1 MCKNYFVDHVGKLPT
16 EKVRLI
22 YKIISKNRFAGSK
35 YIRRIGMTIFILFI
49 GLNASAWIGGS
60 TPKLHVE
67 GRYLKDNH
75 GNTVNL
81 HGVAITPSP
90 WFNGG
95 GSGIWRWN
103 NYDVAGCLSY
113 NNSVM
118 DRLTDTT
125 AGWYLNYIRL
135 HMDPYWSNTPG
146 MQTTGEND
154 ISAFDFNRFKTAV
167 NNVIIPMI
175 NHAKSRGMYVILRPP
190 GVCPEKIA
198 VGDDYNKY
206 LLKVW
211 GYVSSLPEL
220 KNADNVMFELANEPV
235 QIMLPNG
242 TYGSNSQGHFDQ
254 LKLFF
259 QPIVDSIRANGANN
273 ILWIPGTGY
282 QSQYKGYAVNPIDG
296 TNIGYAV
303 HIYPGFLNSG
313 PDYNAFKSGWNE
325 NVKPV
330 ADFAPI
336 AITEIDWSP
345 QVGVDANGKSYNMGT
360 WGTGTTGT
368 AVSPGFGYNFK
379 RIMDE
384 SGNVSW
390 NLLAPEGLIDKGDP
404 TGVIAF
410 NNNPEA
416 CANACNIWFKEYS
429 KENFARPDFVYQSHS
444 DNGDGTYTNPII
456 SADFPDPDV
465 IRVGDIYYMV
475 NTTMFTFPGATIL
488 KSHDLVNWEY
498 CCNPL
503 EKIENSACYN
513 LDGCNRYGHGQWAS
527 SLKYNNGKFYLHFNT
542 LNEGSYMLTATDP
555 EGTWTKTKLASSFY
569 DAGLFFDD
577 DGKIYIVSGIN
588 NLHIAQLDANFKV
601 IKEQAI
607 TLGTIQTGL
616 DNSATEGSHL
626 YKINGYYYIY
636 STTGGYYATQ
646 VAYRSTS
653 IFGPYDEKEVFN
665 NNRIHQGALVQTQTG
680 EWWTILFADKGALGR
695 FPNLLPV
702 TWVDNWPVIGAVTT
716 NKKPN
721 VGKYYPVTSLPTN
734 DNFRNYKLG
743 MQWSWNHNPD
753 NSKWSLTERPDYLRL
768 KTVSVVD
775 SFRNAKNTL
784 TQRIFAYPQDLAH
797 SYGTMKM
804 SIKNMQ
810 EGDVVGLAVFQ
821 NPYAYIGIKMVN
833 GQKKLIM
840 ENNKVQVIGS
850 DVADSIIY
858 LRAIANYNTSTA
870 GFYYSTDNVT
880 YTKLGTDLNMK
891 FDLSV
896 FTGNKFCLFNFA
908 TKQTGGYVDIDWFST
923 ESAFTQDKYFDN
935 SFVGYS
941 ADALTLTDLVIDKTD
956 ITLLTGSTAGLS
968 VKAVYADGHTE
979 DVSIGATYTNP
990 NPDIVQ
996 IVNGQIIAKAD
1007 GTATVTVSYKGAL
1020 GDRKSVD
1027 LHITSSTFPLV
1038 SGIFN
1043 PSIWTTGT
1051 FDQATKTLVTG
1062 QWGFGGWQY
1071 SNGVDMSGY
1080 KYLVAKLSAN
1090 NTSNVS
1096 FRLFDENNYWTTPAQ
1111 YDFGSSR
1118 RVVVTLANMY
1128 KTGTTTKFDPSHIY
1142 IIGFWSSGNQPIVID
1157 NVYMTN
1163 SDTYDQPNGINE
1175 VSYNNDPN
1183 EIVDVY
1189 TIMGI
1194 RIRSQIKREQIMKEL
1209 PNGLYIIGREKILI
1223 VNKN

>member
-1 MCKNYFVDHVGKLPT
+1 MKNNITKRNYFRRELIMGFLIMIPFNIFAWVGMP
-16 EKVRLI
+16 
-22 YKIISKNRFAGSK
+22 
-35 YIRRIGMTIFILFI
+35 
-49 GLNASAWIGGS
+49 

-67 GRYLKDNH
+67 GRYLKDSH
-75 GNTVNL
+75 GNMVNL

-90 WFNGG
+90 WFNGQ
-95 GSGIWRWN
+95 GSRWT
-103 NYDVAGCLSY
+103 NYDVTGCLSY

-118 DRLTDTT
+118 DALTDTT
-125 AGWYLNYIRL
+125 KGWYLSYIRL
-135 HMDPYWSNTPG
+135 HIDPYWTNTPG
-146 MQTTGEND
+146 VSTTGESD
-154 ISAFDFNRFKTAV
+154 ISAFNFTRLKTAIT
-167 NNVIIPMI
+167 NVIVPMI
-175 NHAKSRGMYVILRPP
+175 KHAKSRGMYVILRPP
-190 GVCPEKIA
+190 GVCPDTIG
-198 VGDDYNKY
+198 VGGPYYNY

-211 GYVSSLPEL
+211 GYLSTCPDL
-220 KNADNVMFELANEPV
+220 KNADNVMFELANEP
-235 QIMLPNG
+235 ITIRLNDG
-242 TYGSNSQGHFDQ
+242 TYGNNSQAHFDQ
-254 LKLFF
+254 MKLFF
-259 QPIVDSIRANGANN
+259 QAITDTIRSNGARN
-273 ILWIPGTGY
+273 ILWIPGTAW
-282 QSQYKGYAVNPIDG
+282 QSQYKGYAINPIVGD
-296 TNIGYAV
+296 NIGYSV
-303 HIYPGFLNSG
+303 HIYPGFLNGG

-345 QVGVDANGKSYNMGT
+345 QVGVDANGKPYNMGT
-360 WGTGTTGT
+360 WGTGTTGNAT
-368 AVSPGFGYNFK
+368 TPGFGYNFK
-379 RIMDE
+379 RIVDE

-404 TGVIAF
+404 TGGIAF
-410 NNNPEA
+410 DNNPEA
-416 CANACNIWFKEYS
+416 CANAANTWFKSYS
-429 KENFARPDFVYQSHS
+429 TVNFSRPDFVYQSHS
-444 DNGDGTYTNPII
+444 DNGNGTYTNPVI
-456 SADFPDPDV
+456 SGDFPDPDV
-465 IRVGDIYYMV
+465 IRVGDVYYMV

-498 CCNPL
+498 CSNPL

-542 LNEGSYMLTATDP
+542 LNEGSYLLTATDP
-555 EGTWTKTKLASSFY
+555 EGTWTKTKLSSSFY

-577 DGKIYIVSGIN
+577 DSKVYIVYGIN
-588 NLHIAQLDANFKV
+588 NLHIAQLDTNFNV
-601 IKEQAI
+601 IKDQAI
-607 TLGTIQTGL
+607 TFGTIQAGL

-665 NNRIHQGALVQTQTG
+665 SNRIHQGALVQTQTG
-680 EWWTILFADKGALGR
+680 EWWTILFADKGAFGR

-721 VGKYYPVTSLPTN
+721 VGKDYPVTTLPTN

-775 SFRNAKNTL
+775 SLHNAKNTL
-784 TQRIFAYPQDLAH
+784 TQRILAYPQDLAH

-804 SIKNMQ
+804 SVKNML
-810 EGDVVGLAVFQ
+810 EGDVAGLAVFQ
-821 NPYAYIGIKMVN
+821 NPYAYIGVKVVD

-850 DVADSIIY
+850 VITDSIIY
-858 LRAIANYNTSTA
+858 LRAIANYNTSVA
-870 GFYYSTDNVT
+870 SFYYSADNVA

-908 TKQTGGYVDIDWFST
+908 TVQTGGYVDVDWFST
-923 ESAFTQDKYFDN
+923 ERDFTQDKYFDN

-941 ADALTLTDLVIDKTD
+941 ADALTLTDLIVDKTD
-956 ITLLTGSTAGLS
+956 ITLLTGGTASLS
-968 VKAVYADGHTE
+968 VKAMYVDGHTE

-996 IVNGQIIAKAD
+996 IVNGQIVAKAD
-1007 GTATVTVSYKGAL
+1007 GTAMVTVSYKGAL
-1020 GDRKSVD
+1020 GERKSVD

-1051 FDQATKTLVTG
+1051 FNDATHTLVTG
-1062 QWGFGGWQY
+1062 SYGFGGWSY
-1071 SNGVDMSGY
+1071 SNGVNLSGY
-1080 KYLVAKLSAN
+1080 KYLVAKLGNAN
-1090 NTSNVS
+1090 ASSVS
-1096 FRLFDENNYWTTPAQ
+1096 FRLFDENSYWTTPAQ
-1111 YDFGSSR
+1111 YDFGTSR
-1118 RVVVTLANMY
+1118 RIVVTLANMN
-1128 KTGTTTKFDPSHIY
+1128 KGTTTTKLNPNHIY
-1142 IIGFWSSGNQPIVID
+1142 IAGFWSSGGKPIIVED
-1157 NVYMTN
+1157 VYLTN
-1163 SDTYDQPNGINE
+1163 SDTYEKPNAVENVFVGYDQ
-1175 VSYNNDPN
+1175 N

-1189 TIMGI
+1189 NIMGMK
-1194 RIRSQIKREQIMKEL
+1194 IRSQVKRSEVIKDL
-1209 PNGLYIIGREKILI
+1209 PAGLYIIGHQKIMIL
-1223 VNKN
+1223 KK

>member
-1 MCKNYFVDHVGKLPT
+1 MKKHILREIV
-16 EKVRLI
+16 
-22 YKIISKNRFAGSK
+22 A
-35 YIRRIGMTIFILFI
+35 IFILFFAV
-49 GLNASAWIGGS
+49 NASAWVGMS
-60 TPKLHVE
+60 TPRLHVE
-67 GRYLKDNH
+67 GRYLKDSH
-75 GNTVNL
+75 GNMVNL

-90 WFNGG
+90 WFNGQ
-95 GSGIWRWN
+95 GSRWT
-103 NYDVAGCLSY
+103 NYDVSGCLSY

-118 DRLTDTT
+118 DALTDTT
-125 AGWYLNYIRL
+125 KGWYLSYIRL
-135 HMDPYWSNTPG
+135 HIDPYWTNTPG
-146 MQTTGEND
+146 ASTTGEND
-154 ISAFDFNRFKTAV
+154 ISKFDFSRLKTTIT
-167 NNVIIPMI
+167 NVIVPMI
-175 NHAKSRGMYVILRPP
+175 KHAKSRGMYVILRPP
-190 GVCPEKIA
+190 GVCPDTIG
-198 VGDDYNKY
+198 VGGPYYKY

-211 GYVSSLPEL
+211 GYLSTCPDLR
-220 KNADNVMFELANEPV
+220 NADNVMFELANEP
-235 QIMLPNG
+235 ISIRLKDG
-242 TYGSNSQGHFDQ
+242 TYGNNSQAHFDQ
-254 LKLFF
+254 MKLFF
-259 QPIVDSIRANGANN
+259 QAITDTIRSNGARN
-273 ILWIPGTGY
+273 ILWIPGTGW
-282 QSQYKGYAVNPIDG
+282 QSQYKGYAINPIVG
-296 TNIGYAV
+296 ENIGYAV
-303 HIYPGFLNSG
+303 HIYPGFLNGG
-313 PDYNAFKSGWNE
+313 PDYTAFKNGWNE

-345 QVGVDANGKSYNMGT
+345 QVSVDANGKTTNMGT
-360 WGTGTTGT
+360 WGTGTTGNAT
-368 AVSPGFGYNFK
+368 TPGFGYNFK
-379 RIMDE
+379 RITDE

-390 NLLAPEGLIDKGDP
+390 NILSPESLINNGDP
-404 TGVIAF
+404 TGAVSF
-410 NNNPEA
+410 NGVWDA
-416 CANACNIWFKEYS
+416 CAAPCHQWFKEYS
-429 KENFARPDFVYQSHS
+429 AVNFSRPDFVYQSHS
-444 DNGDGTYTNPII
+444 DNGNGTYTNPVI

-465 IRVGDIYYMV
+465 IRVGDVYYMV

-503 EKIENSACYN
+503 EKIENTACYN

-542 LNEGSYMLTATDP
+542 LNEGSYLLTATDP

-577 DGKIYIVSGIN
+577 DGKVYIVYGIN
-588 NLHIAQLDANFKV
+588 NLHIAQLDANFNV
-601 IKEQAI
+601 IKDQAI
-607 TLGTIQTGL
+607 TYGTIQAGL

-626 YKINGYYYIY
+626 YKINDYYYIY

-665 NNRIHQGALVQTQTG
+665 SNRIHQGALVQTQTG

-721 VGKYYPVTSLPTN
+721 VGKDYPVTALPTN

-743 MQWSWNHNPD
+743 MQWSWNHNPN

-775 SFRNAKNTL
+775 SLHNAKNTL

-804 SIKNMQ
+804 SIKNML
-810 EGDVVGLAVFQ
+810 EGDVAGLAVFQ
-821 NPYAYIGIKMVN
+821 NPYAYIAVKVID
-833 GQKKLIM
+833 GQRKLIM
-840 ENNKVQVIGS
+840 ENNKVQTFGPAIT
-850 DVADSIIY
+850 DSIIY
-858 LRAIANYNTSTA
+858 LRAIANYNTSTT
-870 GFYYSTDNVT
+870 GFYYSSDNVT
-880 YTKLGTDLNMK
+880 YTKFGTDLNMK

-908 TKQTGGYVDIDWFST
+908 TKQTGGSVDIDWFST
-923 ESAFTQDKYFDN
+923 ESDFTQDKYFDN

-941 ADALTLTDLVIDKTD
+941 ADALTLTDLVVDKTD
-956 ITLLTGSTAGLS
+956 LTLLTGGTASLS
-968 VKAVYADGHTE
+968 VKALYADGHTE

-996 IVNGQIIAKAD
+996 IINGQIVAKAD
-1007 GTATVTVSYKGAL
+1007 GTATVTVGYKGAL

-1051 FDQATKTLVTG
+1051 FNDATHTLVTG
-1062 QWGFGGWQY
+1062 SYGFGGWSY
-1071 SNGVDMSGY
+1071 SNGVNLSGY
-1080 KYLVAKLSAN
+1080 KYLVAKLGNDNAS
-1090 NTSNVS
+1090 SVS
-1096 FRLFDENNYWTTPAQ
+1096 FRLFDENSYWTTPAQ
-1111 YDFGSSR
+1111 YDFGISR

-1128 KTGTTTKFDPSHIY
+1128 KTGTVTKLNPNHIY
-1142 IIGFWSSGNQPIVID
+1142 IAGFWSSGGKPIIVQD
-1157 NVYMTN
+1157 VYLTN
-1163 SDTYDQPNGINE
+1163 SDTYEKPNAVEEIPSKYINE
-1175 VSYNNDPN
+1175 N
-1183 EIVDVY
+1183 EFVDTY
-1189 TIMGI
+1189 TIIGI
-1194 RIRSQIKREQIMKEL
+1194 KIRSHTKRSEAAIGL
-1209 PNGLYIIGREKILI
+1209 RNGVYIVGNRKVI
-1223 VNKN
+1223 VTERL

>member
-1 MCKNYFVDHVGKLPT
+1 MKKSI
-16 EKVRLI
+16 LI
-22 YKIISKNRFAGSK
+22 KAIVII
-35 YIRRIGMTIFILFI
+35 YIFSVSS
-49 GLNASAWIGGS
+49 NASAWMGGS

-67 GRYLKDNH
+67 GRYIKDNH

-81 HGVAITPSP
+81 HGVAMTPSP

-118 DRLTDTT
+118 DRLTDAS

-135 HMDPYWSNTPG
+135 HVDPYWSNTPG

-154 ISAFDFNRFKTAV
+154 ISAFDFDRFKTAV
-167 NNVIIPMI
+167 SNVIVPMI

-198 VGDDYNKY
+198 VGDNYNKY

-211 GYVSSLPEL
+211 GYLSSQPDL

-235 QIMLPNG
+235 QIMLPDG
-242 TYGSNSQGHFDQ
+242 TYGSNSQAHFDQ

-259 QPIVDSIRANGANN
+259 QPIVDAIRTNGANN
-273 ILWIPGTGY
+273 ILWMPGTGY
-282 QSQYKGYAVNPIDG
+282 QSQYKGYAINPIEG
-296 TNIGYAV
+296 TNIGYSV
-303 HIYPGFLNSG
+303 HIYPGFLNGG

-336 AITEIDWSP
+336 AITEVDWSP
-345 QVGVDANGKSYNMGT
+345 QVGLDKDSKPYNMGT

-368 AVSPGFGYNFK
+368 AASPGFGYNFK

-404 TGVIAF
+404 TGGIAF

-416 CANACNIWFKEYS
+416 CANPCNTWFKDYS
-429 KENFARPDFVYQSHS
+429 KVNFARPDFVQQSHS
-444 DNGDGTYTNPII
+444 DNGDGTYTNPLI

-465 IRVGDIYYMV
+465 IRVGNVYYMV
-475 NTTMFTFPGATIL
+475 STTMFTFPGATIL
-488 KSHDLVNWEY
+488 KSYDLVNWEY
-498 CCNPL
+498 CSNPL
-503 EKIENSACYN
+503 EKIETTDCYN
-513 LDGCNRYGHGQWAS
+513 LNGCNRYGRGQWAS
-527 SLKYNNGKFYLHFNT
+527 SLKYNNGTFYLHFNT

-555 EGTWTKTKLASSFY
+555 AGTWTKKKLSTSFY

-577 DGKIYIVSGIN
+577 DGKVYIVYGIN
-588 NLHIAQLDANFKV
+588 NLHIAQLDADFDVVKD
-601 IKEQAI
+601 QPI
-607 TLGTIQTGL
+607 TFGNIPVGL
-616 DNSATEGSHL
+616 NNSATEGSHL

-636 STTGGYYATQ
+636 ATTGGYYATQ
-646 VAYRSTS
+646 VAFRSTS

-665 NNRIHQGALVQTQTG
+665 SNRIHQGALIQTQTG
-680 EWWTILFADKGALGR
+680 EWWTMLFADKGALGR
-695 FPNLLPV
+695 FPNLQPV
-702 TWVDNWPVIGAVTT
+702 TWVDNWPVIAANGTAVTT
-716 NKKPN
+716 NKKPT
-721 VGKYYPVTSLPTN
+721 VGKEYPVTVLPTN

-768 KTVSVVD
+768 RTVSVVD
-775 SFRNAKNTL
+775 SLPKAKNAL
-784 TQRIFAYPQDLAH
+784 TQRIFAYSQDLAH
-797 SYGTMKM
+797 SFGTMKM
-804 SIKNMQ
+804 NIKKMM
-810 EGDVVGLAVFQ
+810 EGDVAGLAVFQ
-821 NPYAYIGIKMVN
+821 NPYAYIGIKVIN
-833 GQKKLIM
+833 GQKKLIV
-840 ENNKVQVIGS
+840 ENNKIQEIGQA
-850 DVADSIIY
+850 VADSVIY
-858 LRAIANYNTSTA
+858 LRAIVNYNTSTA

-880 YTKLGTDLNMK
+880 YTKFSSDLNMS

-896 FTGNKFCLFNFA
+896 FTGNKFCLFNFS
-908 TKQTGGYVDIDWFST
+908 TIQTGGYVDIDWFST
-923 ESAFTQDKYFDN
+923 EADFTQDKYFDS

-941 ADALTLTDLVIDKTD
+941 ADALTLTGLVVENRD
-956 ITLLTGSTAGLS
+956 ITLLTGSTASLS
-968 VKAVYADGHTE
+968 VKALYADGHTE
-979 DVSIGATYTNP
+979 DISIGATYTNT
-990 NPDIVQ
+990 NPDIVK

-1007 GTATVTVSYKGAL
+1007 GTATLTVSYKGAL
-1020 GDRKSVD
+1020 GDQKSVD

-1038 SGIFN
+1038 SSIFN

-1062 QWGFGGWQY
+1062 QWGFGGWSY
-1071 SNGVDMSGY
+1071 SNGVNLSGY
-1080 KYLVAKLSAN
+1080 KYLVAKLGAD
-1090 NTSNVS
+1090 NTSSVS
-1096 FRLFDENNYWTTPAQ
+1096 FRLFDENSYWTKPAQ
-1111 YDFGSSR
+1111 YDFGTTR
-1118 RVVVTLANMY
+1118 TVVVTLANMY
-1128 KTGTTTKFDPSHIY
+1128 KSGTTTKLDPGHIY
-1142 IIGFWSSGNQPIVID
+1142 IVGFWSSGNQPIVID
-1157 NVYMTN
+1157 NVYLTN
-1163 SDTYDQPNGINE
+1163 SDTYDPTTGINE
-1175 VSYNNDPN
+1175 VLYNSDPN

-1194 RIRSQIKREQIMKEL
+1194 KIRSRIKRAQAMTEL
-1209 PNGLYIIGREKILI
+1209 PNGLYIVGKEKILI